1 MKNKIWRIIEHSIIA
16 QYLVVM
22 MGTAIALL
30 LLYWFISHVD
40 IL

>member
-30 LLYWFISHVD
+30 LLY
-40 IL
+40 